1 MSRVQRQQ
9 EDSNRVIQEQQTQLD
24 EVQET
29 NRLLMEDPLIK
40 LLKENPEMLENLKR
54 EIKGEEGGEEEEV
67 ERFEDQ

>member
-1 MSRVQRQQ
+1 LSRVQRQQ